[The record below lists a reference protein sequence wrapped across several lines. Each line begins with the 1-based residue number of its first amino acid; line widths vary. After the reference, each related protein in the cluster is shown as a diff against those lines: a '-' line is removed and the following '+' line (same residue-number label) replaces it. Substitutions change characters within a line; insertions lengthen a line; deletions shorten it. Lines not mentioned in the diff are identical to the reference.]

1 MADALPM
8 PRSYREVAAFM
19 WRHSGPRLS
28 LALLM
33 AGLLSKATG
42 DTSWVDGAIVLA
54 MFLLRGFLEWP
65 FHKYVWHSSPLP
77 LVGWRLRNPVA
88 DMHARHHRDPFQ
100 SEGLIF
106 GAPGVALACTLIFLM
121 GSGLTGSPSLGVTFV
136 IGFIVVLVTHEWH
149 HVIAHS
155 GIEPVS
161 PLFRR
166 AVRCHRWHH
175 YADGQACMGVS
186 SVLAD
191 RLLGTYHD
199 PGDSELD
206 DALRKRQ

>member
-8 PRSYREVAAFM
+8 PRTYGEIVAFM
-19 WRHSGPRLS
+19 WRHAGPRLS
-28 LALLM
+28 LALLA
-33 AGLLSKATG
+33 AGALWKAVAGAT
-42 DTSWVDGAIVLA
+42 WLDGSIVLA

-77 LVGWRLRNPVA
+77 LLGWRLRNPVA
-88 DMHARHHRDPFQ
+88 DMHARHHKDPFQ

-106 GAPGVALACTLIFLM
+106 GAPGVAIVCTTLFLM
-121 GSGLTGSPSLGVTFV
+121 GAGLTGSASLGITTV

-149 HVIAHS
+149 HVLAHS

-175 YADGQACMGVS
+175 YADGQSCMGVS

-191 RLLGTYHD
+191 RLFGTYHEPSD
-199 PGDSELD
+199 AELD
-206 DALRKRQ
+206 AACRKRQ